1 MIYDIRI
8 ITLFSIGIIALII
21 IDTFAHNVKLYLF
34 DSEIWQ
40 TWTYRPASRRSR
52 RFGQDETSE
61 VAFELDVGCPCAV
74 QLGSAVPGGSRNF
87 FVVMHLAT
95 QTKLQQDRSEM
106 EYKHLAQ
113 WGDVLGHCPQQW

>member
-1 MIYDIRI
+1 MLFLLFVLHGGFQHVIYDIKI

-21 IDTFAHNVKLYLF
+21 IYTFAHNVKLYLF
-34 DSEIWQ
+34 DSEIRQNWQ
-40 TWTYRPASRRSR
+40 NWTYRPATRRSR

-74 QLGSAVPGGSRNF
+74 QLGSAVPGGSRHF

-95 QTKLQQDRSEM
+95 
-106 EYKHLAQ
+106 
-113 WGDVLGHCPQQW
+113 